1 AASNPRAFWS
11 ASGGRRTS
19 ATSAS
24 IAFRPMA
31 KSSSSNCSPNVKP
44 SVLLSMA
51 SSRSRVMELVERYLQ
66 AVKFWLPGEKQD
78 DIIAELRDDI
88 RSEIDEQE
96 AALGHPLDKGE
107 LEALLK
113 RRGPPVL
120 VAERFLPQRHLIG
133 PMWFPIYWF
142 VLRLA
147 VAFNAVPWLVVWLIL
162 VLNSPAYRAA
172 HPGIVL
178 YGTLSTLWTSVLVQ
192 FAVITVI
199 FAALDRS
206 HSREKFIENWKV
218 SHLPRLKKDPTRVS
232 RGESAFNLAV
242 NGIFLYWLLSLP
254 AWPWMAFGPAAA
266 LFHLNA
272 ALHVYYAPLVLFVLI
287 GVVQAV
293 LNLWRPEWTWLP
305 PATGLATS
313 IGGLLV
319 LNSAM
324 KIYPYV
330 SLLDPAANSAR
341 YGHVAY
347 GLNIIVLLSLG
358 CVWLG
363 LAIAC
368 GVHAIQCFGHLRR
381 WIKRSDGAS
390 PVLPG
395 GVAGLP
401 EGRS

>member
-1 AASNPRAFWS
+1 
-11 ASGGRRTS
+11 
-19 ATSAS
+19 
-24 IAFRPMA
+24 
-31 KSSSSNCSPNVKP
+31 
-44 SVLLSMA
+44 
-51 SSRSRVMELVERYLQ
+51 MELVERYLQ
-66 AVKFWLPGEKQD
+66 AVKFWLPREKQD
-78 DIIAELRDDI
+78 DIIAELGDDI

-96 AALGHPLDKGE
+96 AALGHPLEKGD
-107 LEALLK
+107 LETLLK

-133 PMWFPIYWF
+133 PMWFPIYWY

-147 VAFNAVPWLVVWLIL
+147 LAFNVVPWLVVWLIL
-162 VLNSPAYRAA
+162 VFNSSSYRAA
-172 HPGIVL
+172 HPDMTIF
-178 YGTLSTLWTSVLVQ
+178 GTFSTLWTSVLVQ

-199 FAALDRS
+199 FAALDRLQ
-206 HSREKFIENWKV
+206 SRQKFIENWKV
-218 SHLPRLKKDPTRVS
+218 GHLPRLKKDRTRVA
-232 RGESAFNLAV
+232 RAESAFNLAF
-242 NGIFLYWLLSLP
+242 NGIFLYWLLSVP

-266 LFHLNA
+266 LFHLNP
-272 ALHVYYAPLVLFVLI
+272 ALHVYFAPAVLFVLI

-293 LNLWRPEWTWLP
+293 LNLWRPECTWLP

-324 KIYPYV
+324 KIYPYF

-341 YGHVAY
+341 YGHVVY
-347 GLNIIVLLSLG
+347 GLNTIVLLSLG

-368 GVHAIQCFGHLRR
+368 GVHAFQCFAHLRR

-395 GVAGLP
+395 GVADLP
-401 EGRS
+401 KGSS

>member
-1 AASNPRAFWS
+1 
-11 ASGGRRTS
+11 
-19 ATSAS
+19 
-24 IAFRPMA
+24 
-31 KSSSSNCSPNVKP
+31 
-44 SVLLSMA
+44 
-51 SSRSRVMELVERYLQ
+51 MELVERYLQ
-66 AVKFWLPGEKQD
+66 AVKFWLPSEKQD

-96 AALGHPLDKGE
+96 AALGHPLEKGD
-107 LEALLK
+107 LETLLK

-147 VAFNAVPWLVVWLIL
+147 LAFNVVPWLIGWLIL
-162 VLNSPAYRAA
+162 VFNSASFRAA
-172 HPGIVL
+172 HPGMSL
-178 YGTLSTLWTSVLVQ
+178 FATLSTLWTTVWIQ
-192 FAVITVI
+192 FAVITLI
-199 FAALDRS
+199 FAVLDRY
-206 HSREKFIENWKV
+206 HSREKFIEQWSTKQ
-218 SHLPRLKKDPTRVS
+218 LPRLKKDRTRVS
-232 RGESAFNLAV
+232 RAESAFNLAF
-242 NGIFLYWLLSLP
+242 NGIFLYWLLSVP

-266 LFHLNA
+266 LFHLNP
-272 ALHVYYAPLVLFVLI
+272 ALHVYYAPVVLFVLI

-313 IGGLLV
+313 IGGLFV
-319 LNSAM
+319 LNFAM

-330 SLLDPAANSAR
+330 SLLDPAANFAR
-341 YGHVAY
+341 YGHVVY
-347 GLNIIVLLSLG
+347 VLNIVVLLSLG

-368 GVHAIQCFGHLRR
+368 GVHAFQCFAHLRR

-395 GVAGLP
+395 GVADFP
-401 EGRS
+401 NGRS